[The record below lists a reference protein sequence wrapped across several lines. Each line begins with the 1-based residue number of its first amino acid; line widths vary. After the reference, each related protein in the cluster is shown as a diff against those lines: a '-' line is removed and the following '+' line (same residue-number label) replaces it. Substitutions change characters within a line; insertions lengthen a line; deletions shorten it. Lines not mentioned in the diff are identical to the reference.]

1 MDGLTLVLAGVNVVG
16 AALAAGSLFAFSAFV
31 MDGLDRAGHPAGMA
45 AMQGINLAA
54 PSPLFMLVLIGTAL
68 TSLASGVLG
77 LVRWG
82 EPGSPWL
89 IAGAALYVVSLA
101 VTITYHVPRND
112 ALAVLDPGDAV
123 LARAVAPLPG
133 RVDPDEPRPCG
144 PRRRR
149 RRGLPPRRPHDLTA
163 VGCRGGASALALL
176 AQEAL
181 DLVGDLVAGAQ
192 LETARAGQSLG

>member
-68 TSLASGVLG
+68 TSLAAGVLG

-112 ALAVLDPGDAV
+112 ALAVLDPGDPSSLEPWRRYQVEWTRMNHVRVA
-123 LARAVAPLPG
+123 LAVAA
-133 RVDPDEPRPCG
+133 
-144 PRRRR
+144 
-149 RRGLPPRRPHDLTA
+149 A
-163 VGCRGGASALALL
+163 VAFLL
-176 AQEAL
+176 A
-181 DLVGDLVAGAQ
+181 VR
-192 LETARAGQSLG
+192 TI